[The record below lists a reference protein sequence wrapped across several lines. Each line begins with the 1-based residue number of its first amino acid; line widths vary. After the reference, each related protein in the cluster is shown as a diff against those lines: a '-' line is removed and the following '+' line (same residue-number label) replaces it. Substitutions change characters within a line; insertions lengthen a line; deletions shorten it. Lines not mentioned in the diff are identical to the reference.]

1 MMKVLIL
8 LRKEPSKAISCFQ
21 SKMTIETHRRE
32 KGSEYKNLQLK
43 MKKISDQEFCLNSL
57 YTLEQKPELTRSLLK
72 SLDKTGNPDDFT
84 GET

>member
-8 LRKEPSKAISCFQ
+8 LRKEPSKAMSCFQ
-21 SKMTIETHRRE
+21 SKMIIEIHRRE
-32 KGSEYKNLQLK
+32 KGSPYKKLQLK
-43 MKKISDQEFCLNSL
+43 PKKISDQEFCLNSH
-57 YTLEQKPELTRSLLK
+57 YTLEQNQELTGSLLM